1 MMSGKI
7 YLIQKATPEQEA
19 RSLLQPV
26 WVDGNFVEGKF
37 QSFHDVRETLKRS
50 TGIRQRM
57 LSRDQH

>member
-1 MMSGKI
+1 
-7 YLIQKATPEQEA
+7 
-19 RSLLQPV
+19 V
-26 WVDGNFVEGKF
+26 WENGEFLKF